1 MGLDARITNRLDNN
15 NVQIE
20 ISNKKNEFKKS
31 FSVPENKADSFIAS
45 YKKNNRNV
53 SIISNIAFV
62 ASILGGVLLASACT
76 HKLESKALKWI
87 LNTCGGIVGSIGAFV
102 GTDKYIESKE
112 KQLLNGH
119 QAKEIVV

>member
-1 MGLDARITNRLDNN
+1 MGLDAKITNRLDNN
-15 NVQIE
+15 NVQVE

-53 SIISNIAFV
+53 SIISNTAFV
-62 ASILGGVLLASACT
+62 ASILGGVLLISACT
-76 HKLESKALKWI
+76 HKLKSTALKWI
-87 LNTCGGIVGSIGAFV
+87 LNTCGGIAGSICAFI

-112 KQLLNGH
+112 KQLLNNH
-119 QAKEIVV
+119 QAKEIVM